1 MRHGDRDTADWQEI
15 RVDLASLQQLTE
27 TLSAEVSY
35 HLRPSVSQLFDQYQG
50 GARFGARS
58 PSADLHAVR
67 RKYVDCLADT
77 VDRLASY
84 VNESSRLVDAASE
97 ILSRYQ
103 GTDALASMSLDQLR
117 QAFTTANVDDQRG
130 G

>member
-1 MRHGDRDTADWQEI
+1 MRQDDRDSANWQEI
-15 RVDLASLQQLTE
+15 RVDLASLQQLTDA
-27 TLSAEVSY
+27 LSAEVSY
-35 HLRPSVSQLFDQYQG
+35 HLRPSVSQVFDQYEG
-50 GARFGARS
+50 GACFGVKS
-58 PSADLHAVR
+58 PSADLHAAR

-77 VDRLASY
+77 VDRLAAY

-103 GTDALASMSLDQLR
+103 SNDALASMSLDELR
-117 QAFTTANVDDQRG
+117 QAFAAANVDDQRG